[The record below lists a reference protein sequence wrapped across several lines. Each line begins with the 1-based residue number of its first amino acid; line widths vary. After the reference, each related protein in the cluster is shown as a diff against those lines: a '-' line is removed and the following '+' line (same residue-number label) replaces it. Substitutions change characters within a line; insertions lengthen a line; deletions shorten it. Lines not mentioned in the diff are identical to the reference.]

1 MCLSSKEYSDLLHPR
16 QKSEISPHTLLYL
29 DHYNKQSTRPSSS
42 SSPVRASRR
51 STGSASAST
60 RRPQSASAPASD
72 SQCYSR
78 IKSLRR
84 EYVILSR
91 EHARLN
97 SSEGG
102 VDDLEVI
109 GRRMD
114 AILEELGQL
123 QRRYMMTSQDR
134 MEQDLNETPIETLRR
149 TKLLQLILR
158 DPISKHQK
166 H

>member
-1 MCLSSKEYSDLLHPR
+1 
-16 QKSEISPHTLLYL
+16 
-29 DHYNKQSTRPSSS
+29 
-42 SSPVRASRR
+42 
-51 STGSASAST
+51 
-60 RRPQSASAPASD
+60 
-72 SQCYSR
+72 
-78 IKSLRR
+78 
-84 EYVILSR
+84 
-91 EHARLN
+91 
-97 SSEGG
+97 
-102 VDDLEVI
+102 
-109 GRRMD
+109 MD